1 MPGSGTRTFIDP
13 EDYQAGLRQSQIGS
27 IVTSSGAFK
36 ARLTWAELDRLYLLR
51 CQEEQPRIA
60 YVSLP
65 RSLAFVSFQTDPGPR
80 SLWGGRELQA
90 GDIMFHSHGE
100 RLHQRTT
107 GPCCWNLVALAPED
121 LEDYGRTLFVQKLV
135 APGVGTVLR
144 PSPSQSADLRRLHAS
159 ACRLA
164 ETRAQTL
171 SHREAARSL
180 EQNLILAL
188 VTCLATA
195 TADDHEAAKRRHAT
209 IMVRLEE
216 VLVDH
221 LRQPLRL
228 TELCEL
234 IGVTDR
240 TLRSCC
246 AEFLGIGPSRYVLLR
261 RLKGVRIALRNAD
274 PAIASVAEIARDCG
288 FAEYGNRFAA
298 IYLTM
303 FGETPETTLERT
315 RGSRFLDPDITR

>member
-13 EDYQAGLRQSQIGS
+13 EEYQAGLRQSQIGS
-27 IVTSSGAFK
+27 IVTCSGAFK
-36 ARLTWAELDRLYLLR
+36 ARLTWAELDHLYLLR

-65 RSLAFVSFQTDPGPR
+65 QSLVFVSFPTEPGPR
-80 SLWGGRELQA
+80 SLWNGRELQT
-90 GDIMFHSHGE
+90 GDIIFHSRGE

-107 GPCCWNLVALAPED
+107 GPCCWNLIALTPED
-121 LEDYGRTLFVQKLV
+121 LEDYGRTLFGQKLV
-135 APGVGTVLR
+135 APDIGTVLR
-144 PSPSQSADLRRLHAS
+144 PSPSQSADLRRLLAS

-195 TADDHEAAKRRHAT
+195 TAHDHEAAKRHRAT
-209 IMVRLEE
+209 IMVRFEE
-216 VLVDH
+216 VLVEH
-221 LRQPLRL
+221 LRQPLHL
-228 TELCEL
+228 PELCEL
-234 IGVTDR
+234 IGVTGR

-246 AEFLGIGPSRYVLLR
+246 TEFLGIGPSRYVLLR
-261 RLKGVRIALRNAD
+261 RLKEVRIALRNAD
-274 PAIASVAEIARDCG
+274 PARTSVAEIARDCG
-288 FAEYGNRFAA
+288 FVEVGHRFAA
-298 IYLTM
+298 TYVTV
-303 FGETPETTLERT
+303 FREAPATTLGRT
-315 RGSRFLDPDITR
+315 RGSRFLGPDIS